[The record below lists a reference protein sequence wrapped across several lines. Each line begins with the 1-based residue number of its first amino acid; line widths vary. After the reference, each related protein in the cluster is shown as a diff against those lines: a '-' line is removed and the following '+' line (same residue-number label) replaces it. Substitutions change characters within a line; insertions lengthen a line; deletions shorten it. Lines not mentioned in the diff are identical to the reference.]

1 MNIELLN
8 PVQCAA
14 VEYFDGPLLVL
25 AGAGSGKTRVIA
37 NKIYYLIQKMDIPAN
52 KILALTFTNKAA
64 KEMAK
69 RVQNSKGLQ
78 VSTFHRLGLTIIK
91 KEYEALGLKQNF
103 TLFDEEDGLTQLRAI
118 ADENTPL
125 TQEGLFKVKSQIS
138 LWKGAQCTPDKAIL
152 IAEPDL
158 QIAALYYK
166 EYQNRLKIYHA
177 VDFDDLIALP
187 VQLLNSHPEIKDRW
201 QDKFRYILVDEYQ
214 DTNENQ
220 YQLLRLLSGVRQAF
234 TVVGDDDQ
242 AIYAWRG
249 AKAENIHIL
258 QQDYP
263 KLTIIKL
270 EQNYRSMGNIL
281 QAANA
286 LIAYNPHVVTKNLW
300 SDKSSGEKIRLVEID
315 SEQDETQFILEDL
328 LNHQAMTQGKLGD
341 YAILYRMNHQS
352 RSLEQALRLRGV
364 PYQVSGGTSFF
375 ARAEIKDLIAYF
387 RLVFNPED
395 DSAFFRIVNVPK
407 REIGPATLEKLSVY
421 AKERSMSLL
430 HACFEMGLNQIL
442 PANMVSKLFQF
453 ATLIEKFEQEAS
465 AEDQTDTEIM
475 VKIKEFIEEIG
486 YETWLNETA
495 QTPEAAKK
503 KIENV
508 QFFLD
513 WMARILKK
521 QADNQ
526 DDVTLKEVLNKM
538 MLLDILDNQ
547 QKNNAESLNLMTLH
561 AAKGLEFNQVYLIGM
576 EEGLLPHKN
585 SLAEN
590 KVEEERRL
598 AYVGLTRAIERLT
611 LTYNISRNQHGQRVE
626 REPSRFLDEIPEELL
641 ARESF
646 KAVGA
651 SAADKSHLRSKL
663 SDLKAMLGQG

>member
-8 PVQCAA
+8 PVQQQA
-14 VEYFDGPLLVL
+14 VTYFEGPLLVL

-37 NKIYYLIQKMDIPAN
+37 NKIYYLIHEKQVPAN

-69 RVQNSKGLQ
+69 RVQNSKGLN

-125 TQEGLFKVKSQIS
+125 TQEGLYKVKSQIS
-138 LWKGAQCTPDKAIL
+138 LWKGAQCSPDEAIL
-152 IAEPDL
+152 TAAQDL

-166 EYQNRLKIYHA
+166 EYQNRLKIFHA
-177 VDFDDLIALP
+177 VDFDDLISLP
-187 VQLLNSHPEIKDRW
+187 VDLFNQRSDIKDRW

-220 YQLLRLLSGVRQAF
+220 YQLLKLLTGVRQAF

-249 AKAENIHIL
+249 AKAENIQTL
-258 QQDYP
+258 KDDYP
-263 KLTIIKL
+263 SLNIVKL

-281 QAANA
+281 NAANA
-286 LIAYNPHVVTKNLW
+286 LIAYNPHLVNKNLW
-300 SDKSSGEKIRLVEID
+300 SDKSSGEKIRVIEID
-315 SEQDETQFILEDL
+315 SEPDEIQFVLEDI
-328 LNHQAMTQGKLGD
+328 LNHQASTQSKFGE

-352 RSLEQALRLRGV
+352 RSFEQALRLRGI

-375 ARAEIKDLIAYF
+375 AKAEIKDLIAYF
-387 RLVFNPED
+387 RLVFNADD

-407 REIGPATLEKLSVY
+407 REIGPATLEKLSEY
-421 AKERSMSLL
+421 AKDRRMSLL

-442 PANMVSKLFQF
+442 PANMVSRLFQF
-453 ATLIEKFEQEAS
+453 ASMIEKFEQEAS
-465 AEDQTDTEIM
+465 ESDQTDKDIIE
-475 VKIKEFIEEIG
+475 KIKSFIEELN
-486 YETWLNETA
+486 YENWLNETA

-503 KIENV
+503 KLENV

-526 DDVTLKEVLNKM
+526 DDVTLKDVLNKM

-547 QKNNAESLNLMTLH
+547 QKNNAETLNLMTLH

-576 EEGLLPHKN
+576 EEGLLPHKT
-585 SLAEN
+585 SLVEN

-598 AYVGLTRAIERLT
+598 AYVGLTRAVERLT
-611 LTYNISRNQHGQRVE
+611 LTHNTSRNQHGQRVE
-626 REPSRFLDEIPEELL
+626 REPSRFLDEIPEELMT
-641 ARESF
+641 RESF
-646 KAVGA
+646 KVIG
-651 SAADKSHLRSKL
+651 SSPVDKSHLRSKL

>member
-1 MNIELLN
+1 MKIELLN
-8 PVQCAA
+8 PVQQLA
-14 VEYFDGPLLVL
+14 VTYFEGPLLVL

-37 NKIYYLIQKMDIPAN
+37 NKIYYLIHEMQVPAN

-69 RVQNSKGLQ
+69 RVQNSKGLN

-125 TQEGLFKVKSQIS
+125 TQEGLYKVKSQIS
-138 LWKGAQCTPDKAIL
+138 LWKGAQCSPDEAIL
-152 IAEPDL
+152 TAAQDL
-158 QIAALYYK
+158 HLAAIYYK
-166 EYQNRLKIYHA
+166 EYQNRLKIFHA
-177 VDFDDLIALP
+177 VDFDDLISLP
-187 VQLLNSHPEIKDRW
+187 VDLFNQRPDIKDRW

-220 YQLLRLLSGVRQAF
+220 YQLLKLLTGVRQAF

-249 AKAENIHIL
+249 AKAENIQTL
-258 QQDYP
+258 KEDYP
-263 KLTIIKL
+263 NLNIVKL

-281 QAANA
+281 NAANA
-286 LIAYNPHVVTKNLW
+286 LIAHNPHLVNKNLW
-300 SDKSSGEKIRLVEID
+300 SDKSSGEKIRVIEID
-315 SEQDETQFILEDL
+315 SELDETQFVLEDI
-328 LNHQAMTQGKLGD
+328 LNHQASTQSKLGE

-352 RSLEQALRLRGV
+352 RAFEQALRLRGI

-375 ARAEIKDLIAYF
+375 AKAEIKDLIAYF
-387 RLVFNPED
+387 RLVFNAED

-407 REIGPATLEKLSVY
+407 REIGPATLEKLSEY
-421 AKERSMSLL
+421 AKDRRMSLL

-442 PANMVSKLFQF
+442 PANMVTRLFQF
-453 ATLIEKFEQEAS
+453 ASMIEKFEQAANEP
-465 AEDQTDTEIM
+465 DQTDKDIM
-475 VKIKEFIEEIG
+475 EKIKEFIEELN
-486 YETWLNETA
+486 YENWLNETA

-503 KIENV
+503 KLENV

-513 WMARILKK
+513 WMSRILKK

-526 DDVTLKEVLNKM
+526 DEVTLKDVLNKM

-547 QKNNAESLNLMTLH
+547 QKNNAETLNLMTLH

-576 EEGLLPHKN
+576 EEGLLPHKT
-585 SLAEN
+585 SLEEN

-598 AYVGLTRAIERLT
+598 AYVGLTRAVERLT
-611 LTYNISRNQHGQRVE
+611 LTHNTSRNQHGQRVE
-626 REPSRFLDEIPEELL
+626 REPSRFLDEIPEDLL
-641 ARESF
+641 ERESF
-646 KAVGA
+646 KAIGSSPV
-651 SAADKSHLRSKL
+651 DKSHLRSKL

>member
-8 PVQCAA
+8 PVQRIA

-37 NKIYYLIQKMDIPAN
+37 NKIYYLIHELQIPAN

-69 RVQNSKGLQ
+69 RVQNSKGLN

-125 TQEGLFKVKSQIS
+125 TQEGLVKVKSQIS
-138 LWKGAQCTPDKAIL
+138 LWKGVQCSPEQAIL
-152 IAEPDL
+152 AAEPDL

-166 EYQNRLKIYHA
+166 EYQNRLKIFHA
-177 VDFDDLIALP
+177 VDFDDLISLP
-187 VQLLNSHPEIKDRW
+187 VDLFNQRPDIKDRW

-220 YQLLRLLSGVRQAF
+220 YQLLKLLTGVRQAF

-249 AKAENIHIL
+249 AKAENIQTL
-258 QQDYP
+258 KDDYP
-263 KLTIIKL
+263 KLNIVKL

-281 QAANA
+281 NAANA
-286 LIAYNPHVVTKNLW
+286 LIAYNPHLVNKNLW
-300 SDKSSGEKIRLVEID
+300 SDKASGEKIRLIEID
-315 SEQDETQFILEDL
+315 SEQDEVQFVLEDL
-328 LNHQAMTQGKLGD
+328 LNHQASTQSKLGD

-352 RSLEQALRLRGV
+352 RSFEQALRLRGI

-375 ARAEIKDLIAYF
+375 SRAEIKDLIAYF

-421 AKERSMSLL
+421 AKERGMSLL
-430 HACFEMGLNQIL
+430 HACFGMGLNQIL
-442 PANMVSKLFQF
+442 PVNMVTKLFQF
-453 ATLIEKFEQEAS
+453 ASIIEKFEQEAN
-465 AEDQTDTEIM
+465 AEDQTDKEIM
-475 VKIKEFIEEIG
+475 TKIKDFIQELG
-486 YETWLNETA
+486 YENWLNETA

-503 KIENV
+503 KLENV

-526 DDVTLKEVLNKM
+526 DEVTLKDVLNKM

-547 QKNNAESLNLMTLH
+547 QKNNAETLNLMTLH

-576 EEGLLPHKN
+576 EEGLLPHKT

-598 AYVGLTRAIERLT
+598 AYVGLTRAVERLT

-626 REPSRFLDEIPEELL
+626 REPSRFLDEIPDELMTK
-641 ARESF
+641 ESF
-646 KAVGA
+646 KAIGNSPV
-651 SAADKSHLRSKL
+651 DKTHLRSKL

>member
-1 MNIELLN
+1 MSNELLN
-8 PVQCAA
+8 PIQKMA

-37 NKIYYLIQKMDIPAN
+37 NKIYYLIHELNIPAH

-78 VSTFHRLGLTIIK
+78 VCTFHRLGLTIIR
-91 KEYEALGLKQNF
+91 KEHEALGLKENF
-103 TLFDEEDGLTQLRAI
+103 TLFDEEDSLTQLRAI

-125 TQEGLFKVKSQIS
+125 TQEGLAKVKSQIS
-138 LWKGAQCTPDKAIL
+138 LWKGVQCSPEEAIL
-152 IAEPDL
+152 TAEPDL
-158 QIAALYYK
+158 KIAALYYK
-166 EYQNRLKIYHA
+166 EYQHRLKIYHA
-177 VDFDDLIALP
+177 VDFDDLIAIP
-187 VQLLNSHPEIKDRW
+187 VDLLNQHPDIKNRW

-220 YQLLRLLSGVRQAF
+220 YQLLKLLTGVRQAF

-249 AKAENIHIL
+249 AKAENIQVLKNDFPNLNIV
-258 QQDYP
+258 
-263 KLTIIKL
+263 KL

-286 LIAYNPHVVTKNLW
+286 LISHNPHLVTKNLW
-300 SDKSSGEKIRLVEID
+300 SDKGNGEKIRVVNVD
-315 SEQDETQFILEDL
+315 SEQEETQFVLEDL
-328 LNHQAMTQGKLGD
+328 LNHQSSCKTQLGD

-352 RSLEQALRLRGV
+352 RSLEQALRLRGI

-387 RLVFNPED
+387 RLVFNAED

-407 REIGPATLEKLSVY
+407 REIGPATLEKLSGY
-421 AKERSMSLL
+421 AKERKMSLL
-430 HACFEMGLNQIL
+430 HACFEMGLNQLL
-442 PANMVSKLFQF
+442 PANMVNKLFQF
-453 ATLIEKFEQEAS
+453 ASLIEKFEQTANEP
-465 AEDQTDTEIM
+465 EQTPEEILN
-475 VKIKEFIEEIG
+475 KIKEFIEEIG
-486 YETWLNETA
+486 YESWLNETA
-495 QTPEAAKK
+495 QTAEAAKK

-513 WMARILKK
+513 WMTRILKK

-526 DDVTLKEVLNKM
+526 DEITLKEILNKM

-547 QKNNAESLNLMTLH
+547 QKNNSETLNLMTLH
-561 AAKGLEFNQVYLIGM
+561 AAKGLEFNHVYLIGM
-576 EEGLLPHKN
+576 EEELLPHKN

-598 AYVGLTRAIERLT
+598 AYVGLTRAIQNLT
-611 LTYNISRNQHGQRVE
+611 LSYPTYRNQHGQKVE
-626 REPSRFLDEIPEELL
+626 REPSRFLDEIPEELMV
-641 ARESF
+641 RESF
-646 KAVGA
+646 KSVGA
-651 SAADKSHLRSKL
+651 TPAEKQHLSSKFA
-663 SDLKAMLGQG
+663 DLKVLLGES

>member
-8 PVQCAA
+8 PVQQLA
-14 VEYFDGPLLVL
+14 VTYFEGPLLVL

-37 NKIYYLIQKMDIPAN
+37 NKIHYLIHEKQVPAN

-69 RVQNSKGLQ
+69 RVQNSKGLN

-91 KEYEALGLKQNF
+91 KEYEALDLKQNF
-103 TLFDEEDGLTQLRAI
+103 TLFDEEDGITQLRAI

-125 TQEGLFKVKSQIS
+125 TQEGLYKVKSQIS
-138 LWKGAQCTPDKAIL
+138 LWKGAQCSPDAAIL
-152 IAEPDL
+152 TATQDL
-158 QIAALYYK
+158 QLAALYYK
-166 EYQNRLKIYHA
+166 EYQNRLKIFHA
-177 VDFDDLIALP
+177 VDFDDLISLP
-187 VQLLNSHPEIKDRW
+187 VDLFNQRPDIKDRW

-220 YQLLRLLSGVRQAF
+220 YQLLKLLTGVRQAF

-249 AKAENIHIL
+249 AKAENIQTL
-258 QQDYP
+258 KDDYP
-263 KLTIIKL
+263 SLNIVKL

-281 QAANA
+281 NAANA
-286 LIAYNPHVVTKNLW
+286 LIAHNPHLVNKNLW
-300 SDKSSGEKIRLVEID
+300 SDKSNGEKIRVVEID
-315 SEQDETQFILEDL
+315 SEPDETQFVLEDI
-328 LNHQAMTQGKLGD
+328 LNHQASTQSKFGE

-352 RSLEQALRLRGV
+352 RSFEQALRLRGI

-375 ARAEIKDLIAYF
+375 AKAEIKDLIAYF
-387 RLVFNPED
+387 RLIFNADD

-407 REIGPATLEKLSVY
+407 REIGPATLEKLSEY
-421 AKERSMSLL
+421 AKDRRMSLL

-442 PANMVSKLFQF
+442 PQNMVSRLFQF
-453 ATLIEKFEQEAS
+453 ASMIEKFEQEAS
-465 AEDQTDTEIM
+465 EPDQTDKDIIE
-475 VKIKEFIEEIG
+475 KIKGFVEELN
-486 YETWLNETA
+486 YENWLNETA

-503 KIENV
+503 KLENV

-521 QADNQ
+521 QSDNQ
-526 DDVTLKEVLNKM
+526 DEVTLKDVLNKM

-547 QKNNAESLNLMTLH
+547 QKNNAETLNLMTLH
-561 AAKGLEFNQVYLIGM
+561 AAKGLEFSQVYLIGM
-576 EEGLLPHKN
+576 EEGLLPHKT

-598 AYVGLTRAIERLT
+598 AYVGLTRAVERLT
-611 LTYNISRNQHGQRVE
+611 LTHNTSRNQHGQRVE
-626 REPSRFLDEIPEELL
+626 REPSRFLDEIPEELM

-646 KAVGA
+646 KAIGSSPV
-651 SAADKSHLRSKL
+651 DKTHLRSKL

>member
-1 MNIELLN
+1 MKIELLN
-8 PVQCAA
+8 PVQQLA
-14 VEYFDGPLLVL
+14 VTYFEGPLLVL

-37 NKIYYLIQKMDIPAN
+37 NKIYYLIHEKQVPAN

-69 RVQNSKGLQ
+69 RVQNSKGLN

-125 TQEGLFKVKSQIS
+125 TQEGLYKVKSQIS
-138 LWKGAQCTPDKAIL
+138 LWKGAQCSPDEAIL
-152 IAEPDL
+152 TAEKEL
-158 QIAALYYK
+158 HLAAVYYK
-166 EYQNRLKIYHA
+166 EYQNRLKIFHA
-177 VDFDDLIALP
+177 VDFDDLISLP
-187 VQLLNSHPEIKDRW
+187 VDLFNQRPDIKDRW

-220 YQLLRLLSGVRQAF
+220 YQLLKLLTGVRQAF

-249 AKAENIHIL
+249 AKAENIQTL
-258 QQDYP
+258 KEDYP
-263 KLTIIKL
+263 HLNIVKL

-281 QAANA
+281 NAANA
-286 LIAYNPHVVTKNLW
+286 LIAHNPHLVNKNLW
-300 SDKSSGEKIRLVEID
+300 SDKSNGEKIRVVEID
-315 SEQDETQFILEDL
+315 SEPDETQFVLEDI
-328 LNHQAMTQGKLGD
+328 LNHQASTQSKFGD

-352 RSLEQALRLRGV
+352 RAFEQALRLRGI

-375 ARAEIKDLIAYF
+375 AKAEIKDLIAYF
-387 RLVFNPED
+387 RLVFNADD

-407 REIGPATLEKLSVY
+407 REIGPATLEKLSEY
-421 AKERSMSLL
+421 AKDRRMSLL

-442 PANMVSKLFQF
+442 PPNMVTRLFQF
-453 ATLIEKFEQEAS
+453 ASLIEKFEQEAS
-465 AEDQTDTEIM
+465 EPDQTDKDIM
-475 VKIKEFIEEIG
+475 EKIKGFIEELN
-486 YETWLNETA
+486 YENWLNETA
-495 QTPEAAKK
+495 QTSEAAKK

-526 DDVTLKEVLNKM
+526 DDVTLKDVLNKM

-547 QKNNAESLNLMTLH
+547 QKNNAETLNLMTLH

-576 EEGLLPHKN
+576 EEGLLPHKT

-598 AYVGLTRAIERLT
+598 AYVGLTRAVERLT
-611 LTYNISRNQHGQRVE
+611 LTHNTSRSQHGQRVE
-626 REPSRFLDEIPEELL
+626 REPSRFLDEIPEDLL
-641 ARESF
+641 ERESF
-646 KAVGA
+646 KAIGSTPV
-651 SAADKSHLRSKL
+651 DKSHLRSKL
-663 SDLKAMLGQG
+663 SDLKAMLGQ

>member
-8 PVQCAA
+8 PVQREA

-37 NKIYYLIQKMDIPAN
+37 NKIYYLIHELQIPAN

-78 VSTFHRLGLTIIK
+78 VSTFHRLGLTVIK
-91 KEYEALGLKQNF
+91 KEHEALGLKQNF

-118 ADENTPL
+118 ADEHTPL
-125 TQEGLFKVKSQIS
+125 TQEGLMKVKSQIS
-138 LWKGAQCTPDKAIL
+138 LWKGVQCTPEAAML
-152 IAEPDL
+152 TAEPDL
-158 QIAALYYK
+158 QIAALYYQ
-166 EYQNRLKIYHA
+166 EYQNRLKIFHA
-177 VDFDDLIALP
+177 VDFDDLISLP
-187 VQLLNSHPEIKDRW
+187 VNLFNERPDIKDKW

-220 YQLLRLLSGVRQAF
+220 YQLLKLLSGVRQAF

-249 AKAENIHIL
+249 AKAENIQTL
-258 QQDYP
+258 KDDYP
-263 KLTIIKL
+263 HLHIVKL

-281 QAANA
+281 NAANA
-286 LIAYNPHVVTKNLW
+286 LIAYNPHLVTKNLW
-300 SDKSSGEKIRLVEID
+300 SDKASGEKIRVVELD
-315 SEQDETQFILEDL
+315 GEQEEVQFVLEDL
-328 LNHQAMTQGKLGD
+328 LNHQVSTQSKLGD

-352 RSLEQALRLRGV
+352 RSFEQALRLRGI

-375 ARAEIKDLIAYF
+375 SRAEIKDLIAYF

-407 REIGPATLEKLSVY
+407 REIGPATLEKLSGY
-421 AKERSMSLL
+421 AKDRGMSLL
-430 HACFEMGLNQIL
+430 HACYEMGLNQIL
-442 PANMVSKLFQF
+442 PANMVARLFQF
-453 ATLIEKFEQEAS
+453 ASLIEKFEQEANS
-465 AEDQTDTEIM
+465 ADQTDADIM
-475 VKIKEFIEEIG
+475 AKIKEFIEELG
-486 YETWLNETA
+486 YENWLNETA

-503 KIENV
+503 KLENV

-526 DDVTLKEVLNKM
+526 DEVTLKDVLNKM

-547 QKNNAESLNLMTLH
+547 QKNNAETLNLMTLH
-561 AAKGLEFNQVYLIGM
+561 AAKGLEFNQVYLIGV
-576 EEGLLPHKN
+576 EEGLLPHKT

-611 LTYNISRNQHGQRVE
+611 ITYNISRNQHGQRVE
-626 REPSRFLDEIPEELL
+626 REPSRFLDEIPEELMT
-641 ARESF
+641 RESF
-646 KAVGA
+646 KSIGNTPV
-651 SAADKSHLRSKL
+651 DKSHLRSKL

>member
-1 MNIELLN
+1 MKIELLN
-8 PVQCAA
+8 PVQQLA
-14 VEYFDGPLLVL
+14 VTYFEGPLLVL

-37 NKIYYLIQKMDIPAN
+37 NKIYYLIHEKQVPAS

-69 RVQNSKGLQ
+69 RVQNSKGLN

-91 KEYEALGLKQNF
+91 KEHEALGLKQNF

-125 TQEGLFKVKSQIS
+125 TQEGLYKVKSQIS
-138 LWKGAQCTPDKAIL
+138 LWKGAQCSPDEAIL
-152 IAEPDL
+152 TAAQDL
-158 QIAALYYK
+158 HLAALYYK
-166 EYQNRLKIYHA
+166 EYQNRLKIFHA
-177 VDFDDLIALP
+177 VDFDDLISLP
-187 VQLLNSHPEIKDRW
+187 VDLFNQRPDIKDKW

-220 YQLLRLLSGVRQAF
+220 YQLLKLLTGVRQAF

-249 AKAENIHIL
+249 AKAENIQTL
-258 QQDYP
+258 KEDYP
-263 KLTIIKL
+263 NLNIVKL

-281 QAANA
+281 NAANA
-286 LIAYNPHVVTKNLW
+286 LIAHNPHLVNKNLW
-300 SDKSSGEKIRLVEID
+300 SDKSSGEKIRVIEID
-315 SEQDETQFILEDL
+315 CESDETQFVLEDI
-328 LNHQAMTQGKLGD
+328 LNHQAITQSKFGD

-352 RSLEQALRLRGV
+352 RSFEQALRLKGI

-375 ARAEIKDLIAYF
+375 AKAEIKDLIAYF
-387 RLVFNPED
+387 RLVFNADD
-395 DSAFFRIVNVPK
+395 DSAFFRIINVPK
-407 REIGPATLEKLSVY
+407 REIGPATLEKLSEY
-421 AKERSMSLL
+421 AKDRRMSLL

-442 PANMVSKLFQF
+442 PPNMVSRLFQF
-453 ATLIEKFEQEAS
+453 ASTIEKFEQEAN
-465 AEDQTDTEIM
+465 EPDQTDKDIM
-475 VKIKEFIEEIG
+475 EKIKGFIEELN
-486 YETWLNETA
+486 YENWLNETA

-503 KIENV
+503 KLENV

-526 DDVTLKEVLNKM
+526 DDVTLKDVLNKM

-547 QKNNAESLNLMTLH
+547 QKNNAETLNLMTLH

-576 EEGLLPHKN
+576 EEGLLPHKT
-585 SLAEN
+585 SLEEN
-590 KVEEERRL
+590 KIEEERRL
-598 AYVGLTRAIERLT
+598 AYVGLTRAVERLT
-611 LTYNISRNQHGQRVE
+611 LTHNTSRNQHGQRVE
-626 REPSRFLDEIPEELL
+626 REPSRFLDEIPEDLL
-641 ARESF
+641 ERESF
-646 KAVGA
+646 KAIGNSPV
-651 SAADKSHLRSKL
+651 DKSHLRSKL

>member
-8 PVQCAA
+8 PVQRVA

-37 NKIYYLIQKMDIPAN
+37 NKIYYIIHELQIPAS

-69 RVQNSKGLQ
+69 RVQNSKGLH

-118 ADENTPL
+118 ADEHTPL
-125 TQEGLFKVKSQIS
+125 TQEGLMKVKSQIS
-138 LWKGAQCTPDKAIL
+138 LWKGVQCAPEAAIL
-152 IAEPDL
+152 SAEPDL
-158 QIAALYYK
+158 QIAALYYQ
-166 EYQNRLKIYHA
+166 EYQNRLKIFHA
-177 VDFDDLIALP
+177 VDFDDLISLP
-187 VQLLNSHPEIKDRW
+187 VNLFNERPDIKDKW

-220 YQLLRLLSGVRQAF
+220 YQLLKLLSGVRQAF

-249 AKAENIHIL
+249 AKAENIQTL
-258 QQDYP
+258 KDDYP
-263 KLTIIKL
+263 NLNIVKL

-281 QAANA
+281 NAANA
-286 LIAYNPHVVTKNLW
+286 LIAYNPHLVNKNLW
-300 SDKSSGEKIRLVEID
+300 SDKASGEKIRIVEID
-315 SEQDETQFILEDL
+315 SEQDEVQFVLEDL
-328 LNHQAMTQGKLGD
+328 LNHQASLQTKLGD

-352 RSLEQALRLRGV
+352 RSFEQALRLRGI

-375 ARAEIKDLIAYF
+375 SRAEIKDLIAYF

-407 REIGPATLEKLSVY
+407 REVGPATLEKLSGY
-421 AKERSMSLL
+421 AKERGMSLL

-442 PANMVSKLFQF
+442 PPNMVARLFQF
-453 ATLIEKFEQEAS
+453 ASLIETFEQEAN
-465 AEDQTDTEIM
+465 AADQTDAEIM
-475 VKIKEFIEEIG
+475 TKIKAFLEELG
-486 YETWLNETA
+486 YENWLNETA
-495 QTPEAAKK
+495 QTPENAKK
-503 KIENV
+503 KLENV

-526 DDVTLKEVLNKM
+526 DDVTLKDVLNKM

-547 QKNNAESLNLMTLH
+547 QKNNAETLNLMTLH

-576 EEGLLPHKN
+576 EEGLLPHKT

-626 REPSRFLDEIPEELL
+626 REPSRFLDEIPEELM

-646 KAVGA
+646 KAIGNTPV
-651 SAADKSHLRSKL
+651 DKTHLRSKL

>member
-8 PVQCAA
+8 PIQRMA

-37 NKIYYLIQKMDIPAN
+37 NKIYYLIQVLNIPAH

-69 RVQNSKGLQ
+69 RVQNSKGLN

-91 KEYEALGLKQNF
+91 KEHEVLGLKQNF

-125 TQEGLFKVKSQIS
+125 TQEGLVKVKSQIS
-138 LWKGAQCTPDKAIL
+138 FWKGAQCTPDRAML
-152 IAEPDL
+152 NAEADL

-187 VQLLNSHPEIKDRW
+187 VDLFTRFPDILDKW

-220 YQLLRLLSGVRQAF
+220 YQLLKLLTGVRQAF

-249 AKAENIHIL
+249 AKAENIQTLKNDFPNLNIV
-258 QQDYP
+258 
-263 KLTIIKL
+263 KL

-281 QAANA
+281 KAANA
-286 LIAYNPHVVTKNLW
+286 LIAHNPHLVTKNLW
-300 SDKSSGEKIRLVEID
+300 SDKACGEKIRVVVLD
-315 SEQDETQFILEDL
+315 SEQDETQFLLEDL
-328 LNHQAMTQGKLGD
+328 LNHQAGNQTQLGD

-352 RSLEQALRLRGV
+352 RSLEQALRLRGI

-375 ARAEIKDLIAYF
+375 SRAEIKDLIAYF
-387 RLVFNPED
+387 RLVFNAQD

-407 REIGPATLEKLSVY
+407 REIGAATLEKLSDY
-421 AKERSMSLL
+421 AKERNMGLL
-430 HACFEMGLNQIL
+430 HACFEMGLKQIL
-442 PANMVSKLFQF
+442 PPNMVNRLFQF
-453 ATLIEKFEQEAS
+453 ASLIEKFEQS
-465 AEDQTDTEIM
+465 ANEPDQTPADIM
-475 VKIKEFIEEIG
+475 GKIKEFIEEIG
-486 YETWLNETA
+486 YESWLNESA
-495 QTPEAAKK
+495 QTSEAAKK

-508 QFFLD
+508 QFFIE

-521 QADNQ
+521 QADNE
-526 DDVTLKEVLNKM
+526 DDVTLRDVLNKM

-547 QKNNAESLNLMTLH
+547 QKNNAETLNLMTLH

-576 EEGLLPHKN
+576 EEELLPHKN

-598 AYVGLTRAIERLT
+598 AYVGLTRAVQHLII
-611 LTYNISRNQHGQRVE
+611 TYNSSRNQHGQRVE
-626 REPSRFLDEIPEELL
+626 REPSRFLDEIPDELL

-646 KAVGA
+646 KSIGT
-651 SAADKSHLRSKL
+651 SPAAKMQL
-663 SDLKAMLGQG
+663 SSRFADLKALLGEG